1 MKTRAAKTKPAKTT
15 GFVHVVFAG
24 LVFAAFVSAA
34 LVFVA
39 LVFVALVF
47 VALVFT
53 QILCAEGLGINASI
67 LGPPQLFSFEEGIA
81 PQELPAKYGAE
92 CIAPLSMQQIAAA
105 SL

>member
-1 MKTRAAKTKPAKTT
+1 MPI
-15 GFVHVVFAG
+15 FCFS
-24 LVFAAFVSAA
+24 FSSSALCNH
-34 LVFVA
+34 LVFVPLA
-39 LVFVALVF
+39 FVPLVFVALVF